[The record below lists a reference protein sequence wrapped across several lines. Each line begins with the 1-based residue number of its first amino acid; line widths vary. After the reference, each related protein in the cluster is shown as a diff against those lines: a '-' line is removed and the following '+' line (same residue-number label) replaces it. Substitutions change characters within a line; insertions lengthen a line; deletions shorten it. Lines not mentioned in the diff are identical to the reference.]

1 MRAAL
6 SVPKRTSFR
15 VQVEPLGEGFDC
27 GSEETILDAA
37 FRSGYL
43 LAHGCRE
50 GQCSACKSFLLEGEV
65 DLKPHSSFA
74 LSEAEE
80 ERGYALLCRAVPVSD
95 VVVELLHFDPE
106 NYRLEVPIQ
115 SGEVTVEVV
124 ETLTHDMR
132 RLRMRLDPGTGFS
145 FRPGQYME
153 LWRPDRADSRSYSM
167 SSLPSEPAVEFLI
180 RRYPG
185 GRFSGL
191 LDGELQPGHRLAFR
205 GPYGNMFLRPGDGPV
220 LLVAGGSGLGPILS
234 LLRDLA
240 EAGSRRP
247 VLLVFG
253 VRRLHDLHS
262 LDLLESLGSR
272 LAEFRLLAALSE
284 PLPDDRWEGETG
296 RAHKV
301 LERALGGGV
310 AAGTQ
315 AYVAGPPPM
324 VDAVLE
330 ALLRLGLEEAD
341 FHCDRFTLA
350 AGGGGA

>member
-1 MRAAL
+1 
-6 SVPKRTSFR
+6 VPRRTSFR
-15 VQVEPLGEGFDC
+15 VQVEPLGEGFEC
-27 GSEETILDAA
+27 GSEETVLDAA

-74 LSEAEE
+74 LTEAEE
-80 ERGYALLCRAVPVSD
+80 ERGYALLCRAVPVTD

-115 SGEVTVEVV
+115 SGEAAVELV
-124 ETLTHDMR
+124 EALTHDMR
-132 RLRMRLDPGTGFS
+132 QLRIRLDPGADFS
-145 FRPGQYME
+145 FRPGQYVE
-153 LWRPDRADSRSYSM
+153 LWRPDGAASRSYSM
-167 SSLPSEPAVEFLI
+167 SSRSGEPAIEFLI

-185 GRFSGL
+185 GSFSGL
-191 LDGELQPGHRLAFR
+191 LDGDLRPGDRLAYR

-240 EAGSRRP
+240 EVGSRRP
-247 VLLVFG
+247 VHLVFG
-253 VRRLHDLHS
+253 VRRRLDLHS

-272 LAEFRLLAALSE
+272 LAEFQLLAALSE
-284 PLPDDRWEGETG
+284 PLPDDRGEGETG
-296 RAHKV
+296 FAHEV
-301 LERALGGGV
+301 LERALGGRLV
-310 AAGTQ
+310 PGTQ

-330 ALLRLGLEEAD
+330 ALLRLGLDETS